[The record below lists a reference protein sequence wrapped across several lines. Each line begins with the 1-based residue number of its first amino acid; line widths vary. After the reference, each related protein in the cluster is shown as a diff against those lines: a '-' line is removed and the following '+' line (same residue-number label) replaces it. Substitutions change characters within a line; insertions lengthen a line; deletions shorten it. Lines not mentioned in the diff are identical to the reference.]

1 METALKLKHTPVFTK
16 NYNAFHDPN
25 IRFVINQGGSRSSKT
40 YSICQLILWYA
51 LTHKNKR
58 ISVARKTGPAL
69 FASVYRDFVHIL
81 QELEIYDFIK
91 HNKSS
96 GSFSFPNGCTVQF
109 FSIDDQQKL
118 RGRKHDFVFLNEANE
133 ITREEFTQI
142 NMRTSG
148 KIILDW
154 NPSDPWS
161 WVIELQKDPKAIL
174 IHSTY
179 KDNPFLEDEIV
190 REIENLI
197 NTDETYYQIY
207 ALGIVPTGKENVF
220 PTLSYEE
227 FPSDLQYI
235 YGMDF
240 GYNDPTT
247 IIKVAQRDGKL
258 YIKEELY
265 ESYLTPEGL
274 VEKMHELGIR
284 KDIEITADHRPDLI
298 AALNNA
304 GWYVTKAKKN
314 IKEGLNLMKQNQII
328 IDPSSHNVMREFRG
342 YMWRKYKDRI
352 LDEPVDFNN
361 HAIDAARYATMK
373 LSQGFAISVFV

>member
-1 METALKLKHTPVFTK
+1 MNNALKMRHTGVFTK
-16 NYNAFHDPN
+16 NYKAFHDDN
-25 IRFVINQGGSRSSKT
+25 IRFIINQGGSRSSKT

-69 FASVYRDFVHIL
+69 FASVYRDFISIL
-81 QELEIYDFIK
+81 QELEIYDYIK
-91 HNKSS
+91 HNKSA

-161 WVIELQKDPKAIL
+161 WVIELQKDPKAVL

-220 PTLSYEE
+220 PTLHYTE
-227 FPSDLQYI
+227 FPEDLQFV
-235 YGMDF
+235 YGADWGF
-240 GYNDPTT
+240 NDPTT
-247 IIKVAQRDGKL
+247 IMKVAQKDGKL

-265 ESYLTPEGL
+265 ESYLTPEDII
-274 VEKMHELGIR
+274 ERMNALGIR
-284 KDIEITADHRPDLI
+284 KDIEIVADHRPDI
-298 AALNNA
+298 IQSLNNA

-314 IKEGLNLMKQNQII
+314 IKEGLALMKQNEIH
-328 IDPSSHNVMREFRG
+328 IDPSSHNAIREFRG
-342 YMWRKYKDRI
+342 HLWRKYKDRI

-373 LSQGFAISVFV
+373 LSQGFGISVMV